1 MSKKL
6 FCSLIFLFLVLGS
19 TCHVFAQIRADAG
32 QDQNVLAGSLVTLD
46 GTKSTAP
53 EGAEVSYYWGQ
64 VDSTGVGVQLQDHQ
78 SPVCTFWTPLL
89 AGGGPLTLQ
98 FSLDFFVG
106 GTPYHDTVKIN
117 VEPTV
122 NQPPIAATGPNQ
134 IVFDRVVLDGTQSSD
149 PDGTITDYFWE
160 VDSDESGI
168 YTPIASGQKV
178 EVGMNH
184 LEPFCGKI
192 VRVRLT
198 VTDDG
203 GAESSDSMLLAVVGP
218 VAEPAAVEPHAEISF
233 KNLHI
238 AQFDRWDKK
247 AVGFYGTMDM
257 PEDLQD
263 FNLNKGDV
271 VDAKVTLELFDVPN
285 EGDTLTAS
293 GETQLVVKKWRKSL
307 YLELMRQHHHK

>member
-6 FCSLIFLFLVLGS
+6 FCSFIFLFLVLGS

-64 VDSTGVGVQLQDHQ
+64 VDSTGVGVQLQDRQ

-89 AGGGPLTLQ
+89 AGGGRLTLQ

-218 VAEPAAVEPHAEISF
+218 VAAPAAVEPHAEISF

-263 FNLNKGDV
+263 LNLDKGDV
-271 VDAKVTLELFDVPN
+271 VDAKVTIELLDVPH
-285 EGDTLTAS
+285 EGETFTAS
-293 GETQLVVKKWRKSL
+293 GETQLIVKKWRKSL